1 VRLPDTRR
9 SFCLLTA
16 FLLGLGSLRLWAE
29 PETNQANTLSTS
41 NALVT
46 STLEQMTK
54 PQGEKIELPV
64 PVGEPVKGIKI
75 PQYDQ
80 KGTLTMNLI
89 AETAKK
95 LDERQ
100 VEFGK
105 LKVQFDDQE
114 QKEIVVEIPHSIIDL
129 ETKVLVSDTPTTIRR
144 EDFDIVG
151 QGAEFDTVS
160 RRGILKG
167 HVTAS
172 FRNPASVAPTPQPSP
187 SQP

>member
-1 VRLPDTRR
+1 MV
-9 SFCLLTA
+9 
-16 FLLGLGSLRLWAE
+16 
-29 PETNQANTLSTS
+29 QI
-41 NALVT
+41 
-46 STLEQMTK
+46 TK
-54 PQGEKIELPV
+54 SQGEKIDLPV

-75 PQYDQ
+75 PQYDE
-80 KGTLTMNLI
+80 KGKLTMNLI

-95 LDERQ
+95 IDDRQ
-100 VEFGK
+100 VEFDK

-114 QKEIVVEIPHSIIDL
+114 QKEIVVEIPHSIIDM
-129 ETKVLVSDTPTTIRR
+129 ETKALVADSPTTIHR

-172 FRNPASVAPTPQPSP
+172 FRNPNPVASTNPPTPAPR
-187 SQP
+187 

>member
-1 VRLPDTRR
+1 MRLPDSRR
-9 SFCLLTA
+9 HSCLLA
-16 FLLGLGSLRLWAE
+16 AALLGLGLGAFRAVAE
-29 PETNQANTLSTS
+29 PATNTMVQI
-41 NALVT
+41 
-46 STLEQMTK
+46 TK
-54 PQGEKIELPV
+54 SQGEKIDLPV

-75 PQYDQ
+75 PQYDE
-80 KGTLTMNLI
+80 KGKLTMNLI

-95 LDERQ
+95 IDDRQ
-100 VEFGK
+100 VEFDK

-114 QKEIVVEIPHSIIDL
+114 QKEIVVEIPHSIIDM
-129 ETKVLVSDTPTTIRR
+129 ETKVLVADSPTTIHR

-172 FRNPASVAPTPQPSP
+172 FRNPNPVASTNSPTPAPR
-187 SQP
+187 